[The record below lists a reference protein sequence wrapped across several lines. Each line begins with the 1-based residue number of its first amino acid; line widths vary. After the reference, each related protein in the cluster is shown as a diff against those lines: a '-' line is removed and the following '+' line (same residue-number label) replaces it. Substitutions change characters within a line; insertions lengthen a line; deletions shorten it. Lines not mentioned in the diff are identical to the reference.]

1 MSETLQVN
9 EIFKSIQGESSF
21 AGLPCVMVRLAGCNL
36 DCTWCDT
43 RYARAEPG
51 LAMTVSEVLQA
62 VAKLDCT
69 RVEVTGG
76 EPMLQ
81 QATKTLLEKLRLAG
95 YEVLLETNGSVDI
108 SSIDRRVRRIIDVKC
123 PASGQAERNLWSN
136 LDELTDQ
143 DEVKFVIAE
152 RGDYDFARKIID
164 THSLAERCGVILSP
178 VQPSLNPAELAR
190 WILADNLDVRLG
202 LQLHKIIF
210 PDTQR
215 GV

>member
-36 DCTWCDT
+36 DCAWCDT

-51 LAMTVSEVLQA
+51 LAMTVGEVLQA

-76 EPMLQ
+76 EPLIQ
-81 QATKTLLEKLRLAG
+81 QAAKTLLEKLCLAG

-108 SSIDRRVRRIIDVKC
+108 SSIDRRVRRIIDIKC
-123 PASGQAERNLWSN
+123 PASGQAERNLWGN
-136 LDELTDQ
+136 LDELTGQ

-164 THSLAERCGVILSP
+164 AHSLAERCEVILSP

>member
-123 PASGQAERNLWSN
+123 PASGQAERNLWGN
-136 LDELTDQ
+136 LDELTGQ

-190 WILADNLDVRLG
+190 WILADNLDMRLG
-202 LQLHKIIF
+202 LQLH
-210 PDTQR
+210 
-215 GV
+215 